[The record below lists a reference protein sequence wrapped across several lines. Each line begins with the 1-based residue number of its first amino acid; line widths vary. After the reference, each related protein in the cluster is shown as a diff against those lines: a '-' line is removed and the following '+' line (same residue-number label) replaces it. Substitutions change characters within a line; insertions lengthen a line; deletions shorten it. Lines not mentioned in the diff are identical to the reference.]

1 MHNSEITFEEADQAY
16 LNIMIETHLKPLR
29 EHMNERRILKKNIH
43 DYLTRVRTVENS
55 TALSLLHR
63 AKDALK
69 DVEKQNA
76 STFSSMSLE
85 LHHKLEFI
93 ETLLHRLKKRT
104 LIEIRLASYA
114 TAIQKSFRFL
124 FETKNEAAQSLKTSI
139 KTISQSLL
147 SHRNIIIVII
157 NENEKEKLKKMINEN
172 LLKIMQK
179 TIKEVKN
186 VIRLRSEDI
195 KIQTESIAIKTTL

>member
-1 MHNSEITFEEADQAY
+1 MAHQHS
-16 LNIMIETHLKPLR
+16 KSLR
-29 EHMNERRILKKNIH
+29 EHMNEKRILKKNIH
-43 DYLTRVRTVENS
+43 DYLTRVRTVEDS

-63 AKDALK
+63 ARDALK

-76 STFSSMSLE
+76 SVLSSMFLE

-93 ETLLHRLKKRT
+93 ETSLHRLKKRI

-124 FETKNEAAQSLKTSI
+124 FETKNEAAQSFKMSI
-139 KTISQSLL
+139 KTISQSSL

-157 NENEKEKLKKMINEN
+157 NKSEKKKLKKMTNEN

-179 TIKEVKN
+179 TIKEMRDMT
-186 VIRLRSEDI
+186 RLRSENI
-195 KIQTESIAIKTTL
+195 RIQTESIAIKTTLQANHD

>member
-1 MHNSEITFEEADQAY
+1 M
-16 LNIMIETHLKPLR
+16 THQHSKPLR
-29 EHMNERRILKKNIH
+29 RHMNERRILKKNIH
-43 DYLTRVRTVENS
+43 DYLTWVRIVENS

-63 AKDALK
+63 ARNALK

-76 STFSSMSLE
+76 SVLSSMFFE

-93 ETLLHRLKKRT
+93 KTSLHRLKKRI
-104 LIEIRLASYA
+104 LIEIKFVSYA

-124 FETKNEAAQSLKTSI
+124 FEIKNKATQSFKTSI
-139 KTISQSLL
+139 KTISQSSL

-157 NENEKEKLKKMINEN
+157 NKSEKEKLKKMINKN

-179 TIKEVKN
+179 TIKKMRD
-186 VIRLRSEDI
+186 VIRFRSEDI
-195 KIQTESIAIKTTL
+195 RIQTKSIAIKTIFQANHE